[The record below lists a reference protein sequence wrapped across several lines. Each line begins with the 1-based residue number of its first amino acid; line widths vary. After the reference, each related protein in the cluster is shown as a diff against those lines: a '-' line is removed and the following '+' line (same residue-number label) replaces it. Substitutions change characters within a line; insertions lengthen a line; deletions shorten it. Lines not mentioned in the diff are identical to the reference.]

1 MNIKT
6 ERSAPVD
13 SNALVP
19 VALGG
24 DHHISLIQHKH
35 GDLFGVNELVLGA
48 PVVDCARCTN
58 DNLLLQLGSSLHWTQ
73 YRECSEHRLVTRNLF
88 FRREYKHYH
97 ILTSISPNGICQ
109 LHIWTKFPHLLND
122 LTSLQC
128 ELVRRCDA
136 KALKEKFFW
145 PSEYISGSDKRIPA
159 VSRDWKCCDT
169 LRMFCLPE
177 STYCQGLHGWAW
189 PEKMQQFYLCQTAT
203 VQSDSEVWKQKKVDM
218 KKWINHR
225 KTRCAEDLKGFLK
238 FWLLRFFFLIITTGQ
253 KSI

>member
-35 GDLFGVNELVLGA
+35 SDLFGVNELVLGA

-73 YRECSEHRLVTRNLF
+73 CRESRSEHRLVTRNLF

-136 KALKEKFFW
+136 KALKENFF
-145 PSEYISGSDKRIPA
+145 DL
-159 VSRDWKCCDT
+159 VNT
-169 LRMFCLPE
+169 F
-177 STYCQGLHGWAW
+177 QGLINGYQLSQEIENAVILWGCSAYLSPLIVRVYMAEHGQRKCSSFTCARLR
-189 PEKMQQFYLCQTAT
+189 LCNQILR
-203 VQSDSEVWKQKKVDM
+203 SESRKK
-218 KKWINHR
+218 
-225 KTRCAEDLKGFLK
+225 
-238 FWLLRFFFLIITTGQ
+238 
-253 KSI
+253 